1 MGTLTDITGLDLT
14 GDAAAFT
21 GRAGA
26 DAALAGAKIQED
38 VSRDALELLR
48 SDLAPFREGFG
59 EADLQRLRL
68 LATDPGAQAELLRD
82 NPLFQSLKNKSREDI
97 FRGQSA
103 SGRLGGSGTDQ
114 RLQSSFLSLGN
125 DFINQQINR
134 QLPLLNAAQASA
146 AQAATGSSNLL
157 TGIGN
162 AQAAGGIGA
171 QNALAQGQQNMAT
184 AATGLMALFSDR
196 KLKDNIKQIGE
207 YNGLGVYSWDWNEKA
222 NELGLKG
229 SDFGHIADE
238 VAEVRPDLVEM
249 SDTGFLKMN
258 YDSGY
263 TVRAR

>member
-1 MGTLTDITGLDLT
+1 MGVLTDETGLDIS
-14 GDAAAFT
+14 GDLAAFT

-26 DAALAGAKIQED
+26 DAALAGARIQEEA
-38 VSRDALELLR
+38 SREALDLLR

-68 LATDPGAQAELLRD
+68 LATDPSAQAALLQD
-82 NPLFQSLKNKSREDI
+82 NPLFQSLKDKSREDI
-97 FRGQSA
+97 FRQQSSA
-103 SGRLGGSGTDQ
+103 GRLGGSGTDQ

-171 QNALAQGQQNMAT
+171 QNALAQGQQNVAT
-184 AATGLMALFSDR
+184 AGSALMMMFSDR

-207 YNGLGVYSWDWNEKA
+207 YNGLGVYSWDWNTEA
-222 NELGLKG
+222 NKLGLEG